1 MSAEHSGSLHRCL
14 EDSSTRVMRMVKVW
28 LVRCQMGP
36 RVLLA
41 TGVEAICVICWQIL
55 WVHSV
60 HVLIIYVGQE
70 YIAEG
75 K

>member
-1 MSAEHSGSLHRCL
+1 MSAERSGSLHRCL
-14 EDSSTRVMRMVKVW
+14 EDSSTSHVDGESLACEVSDGTK
-28 LVRCQMGP
+28 GSI
-36 RVLLA
+36 A